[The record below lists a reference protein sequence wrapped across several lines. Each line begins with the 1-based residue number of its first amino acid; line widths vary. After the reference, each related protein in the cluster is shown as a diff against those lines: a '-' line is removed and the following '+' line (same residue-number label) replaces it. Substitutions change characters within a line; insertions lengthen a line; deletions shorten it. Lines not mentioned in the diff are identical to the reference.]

1 MEAKEGYALSVD
13 VFDSFVDVFD
23 WNDRQDRSK

>member
-1 MEAKEGYALSVD
+1 MEAEEGYALSVD